1 MIPWVRPDLC
11 ARRVLV
17 MQWVDGMR
25 CTDPAAILESG
36 IDVDAFIRGG
46 VVSGLRQLLEFGL
59 FHGDPHPGNIF
70 CLPDGRIAYVDF
82 GNVAELSARNKQ
94 TLVDAVVHAVNE
106 DYAGM
111 ASDFI
116 RLGFLAPGTDIAPIV
131 PALES
136 IWADSLGQSLADF
149 NFRTVTTK
157 FNALVYQHPIRI
169 PERYALV
176 IRSLL
181 TQEGICLRLRPAFH
195 FLEVAYPYI
204 ARRLLTDDDP
214 ALRERLIQVLLQDGR
229 FQWARLEN
237 LVSLARSGGGGRGRA
252 GRAGALVLVL
262 PGPRPVRH
270 RRVRRPPGRLRPRPA
285 APAAGRAHGRRHA
298 ACGGS
303 GARRLSA
310 RCRARR
316 PARRARRAGRAAGA
330 GAPAGAGVGRWRA
343 EPVGTER
350 ESREGWGEKN
360 QTTPIVARVQP
371 LVHRGSC

>member
-25 CTDPAAILESG
+25 CTDPAAILASG

-204 ARRLLTDDDP
+204 ARRLLTDD
-214 ALRERLIQVLLQDGR
+214 A
-229 FQWARLEN
+229 
-237 LVSLARSGGGGRGRA
+237 
-252 GRAGALVLVL
+252 
-262 PGPRPVRH
+262 
-270 RRVRRPPGRLRPRPA
+270 
-285 APAAGRAHGRRHA
+285 
-298 ACGGS
+298 
-303 GARRLSA
+303 
-310 RCRARR
+310 
-316 PARRARRAGRAAGA
+316 PARRARRRPRPHPPRASTCPTPSRPPPAWSPPTPPCGA
-330 GAPAGAGVGRWRA
+330 SCWTRSRKATRCMWGKRRASPLCSLPSSTARASRATRWARCRRWGASWR
-343 EPVGTER
+343 R
-350 ESREGWGEKN
+350 
-360 QTTPIVARVQP
+360 
-371 LVHRGSC
+371 RGPMAC